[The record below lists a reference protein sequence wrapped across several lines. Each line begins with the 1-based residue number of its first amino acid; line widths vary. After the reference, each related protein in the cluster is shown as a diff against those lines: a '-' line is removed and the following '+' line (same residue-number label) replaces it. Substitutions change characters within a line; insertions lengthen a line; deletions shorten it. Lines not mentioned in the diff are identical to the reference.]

1 MQKTAKELPSCVGQ
15 CNYNIDPKFLDQ
27 LYNLGVLNYRQGHLN
42 KALSYFEQILSL
54 NPLHENS
61 LLTSARIIRD
71 ENIVPLKQIA
81 YDRFN
86 QLMELG
92 SKDSTVY
99 FEMAGKA
106 LKEHRFFEAKNLF
119 QEAIDKS
126 GSFLEA
132 HYNLALLLIKDLN
145 PLESNQS
152 LRFRNLQKAIYH
164 LENVLRLDPE
174 HENAMFLLAEIYSD
188 DPLTF
193 ERSEAYYQM
202 ILDRIDPLN
211 PRARHNLC
219 VLKHRQEQIQQSI
232 DCFASMIEELRS
244 KNRIDLEHLHY
255 VEEQIQLL
263 LDRQHRS
270 SSSSSSSFD
279 NFDHKN
285 LNQKKQPDD
294 LHSINDHSE
303 QNYINRTSF
312 ESKQMIHMQQE
323 NISSPTS
330 SSSSSPQSTSILE
343 SKNPLSKFIN
353 LFVFK

>member
-1 MQKTAKELPSCVGQ
+1 
-15 CNYNIDPKFLDQ
+15 
-27 LYNLGVLNYRQGHLN
+27 
-42 KALSYFEQILSL
+42 
-54 NPLHENS
+54 
-61 LLTSARIIRD
+61 
-71 ENIVPLKQIA
+71 
-81 YDRFN
+81 
-86 QLMELG
+86 
-92 SKDSTVY
+92 
-99 FEMAGKA
+99 
-106 LKEHRFFEAKNLF
+106 
-119 QEAIDKS
+119 
-126 GSFLEA
+126 
-132 HYNLALLLIKDLN
+132 
-145 PLESNQS
+145 
-152 LRFRNLQKAIYH
+152 
-164 LENVLRLDPE
+164 
-174 HENAMFLLAEIYSD
+174 MFLLAEIYSD

-279 NFDHKN
+279 NLIIRISTKRN
-285 LNQKKQPDD
+285 
-294 LHSINDHSE
+294 
-303 QNYINRTSF
+303 NRTIYIRL
-312 ESKQMIHMQQE
+312 MIIQTKLYQSNKFRIEANDTYATREH
-323 NISSPTS
+323 IIPTS